1 MNSRIFEMFLCIFEG
16 SLQVNSMRYFILI
29 LFLTLNSYSQK
40 KMKIPPFL
48 KKGDTV
54 AIVCTARKFFPED
67 AKPAIELLESWGL
80 KVKLGKTIGL
90 DSCQL
95 GGTDQERA
103 ADFQFQLDDDNI
115 KAIWCAR
122 GGYGTVRI
130 IDQLDF
136 TKFVNHPK
144 WVMGFSDVTVLHSH
158 IHTLGVATLH
168 TIMPFTVPKAPEE
181 VKATLK
187 AALFGEKLAYQI
199 PAKSHDIQGKA
210 RGILVGG
217 NISILYSLLGS
228 KSSIDTRGKILFIE
242 DLDEY
247 LYHIDRM
254 MYNLKRNGYFDQV
267 KGIIVGS
274 MTDMHDNEI
283 PFGQNEVQ
291 IITAIAQSYNIPIVF
306 EFPAGHQRDNRTLI
320 LGSLV
325 DFEVNS
331 TNVILRFY

>member
-1 MNSRIFEMFLCIFEG
+1 
-16 SLQVNSMRYFILI
+16 
-29 LFLTLNSYSQK
+29 
-40 KMKIPPFL
+40 MKIPPYL

-95 GGTDQERA
+95 GGTDTERA
-103 ADFQFQLDDDNI
+103 ADLQEQLDNDNI

-130 IDQLDF
+130 IDMIDF
-136 TKFVNHPK
+136 TKFKKNPK

-158 IHTLGVATLH
+158 INTLNVATLH
-168 TIMPFTVPKAPEE
+168 SIMPFTVPKAPEE
-181 VKATLK
+181 VKETFK
-187 AALFGEKLAYQI
+187 NALFGIKNSYTIPSKSYDKKGLA
-199 PAKSHDIQGKA
+199 KGE
-210 RGILVGG
+210 LVGG
-217 NISILYSLLGS
+217 NLSILYSLLGS
-228 KSSIDTRGKILFIE
+228 KSSIDTKNKILFIE

-254 MYNLKRNGYFDQV
+254 MYNLKRNDYFKNV

-274 MTDMHDNEI
+274 MHDMHDNEI

-291 IITAIAQSYNIPIVF
+291 IITEIAKDLKIPIAF
-306 EFPAGHQRDNRTLI
+306 EFCAGHQKDNRALV
-320 LGSLV
+320 LGGQV
-325 DFEVNS
+325 TFEVNEKEIKL
-331 TNVILRFY
+331 TFE